1 MNKSELVDAVAK
13 NSGLTIKDSE
23 KAVDAF
29 VAAVKDGLKADGIV
43 QLIGFGSFSVGE
55 RAARS
60 GVNPRTGDKIEIA
73 ASKTVKFK
81 AGAKLKDVL

>member
-1 MNKSELVDAVAK
+1 MNKSQLVDAVAN

-29 VAAVKDGLKADGIV
+29 VAAVKEGLKSDGNV

-55 RAARS
+55 RSART
-60 GVNPRTGDKIEIA
+60 GINPRTGEKIEIA

-81 AGAKLKDVL
+81 AGAKLKEIL

>member
-1 MNKSELVDAVAK
+1 MNKSQLVDAVAN

-29 VAAVKDGLKADGIV
+29 VAAVKEGLKSDGNV

-55 RAARS
+55 RSART
-60 GVNPRTGDKIEIA
+60 GINPRTGQKIEIA

-81 AGAKLKDVL
+81 AGAKLKEIL

>member
-1 MNKSELVDAVAK
+1 MNKSQLVDAVSK

-23 KAVDAF
+23 KAVEAF
-29 VAAVKDGLKADGIV
+29 VAAVKEGLKSDGAV

-55 RAARS
+55 RSART
-60 GVNPRTGDKIEIA
+60 GINPRTGEKIQIA

-81 AGAKLKDVL
+81 AGAKLKEIL

>member
-1 MNKSELVDAVAK
+1 MNKSQLVDAVAK

-29 VAAVKDGLKADGIV
+29 VAAVKEGLKTDGSV
-43 QLIGFGSFSVGE
+43 QLIGFGSFSVTE
-55 RAARS
+55 RAART
-60 GVNPRTGDKIEIA
+60 GVNPRSGAQISIA

-81 AGAKLKDVL
+81 AGAKLKEVL

>member
-1 MNKSELVDAVAK
+1 MNKSQLVDAVAK

-29 VAAVKDGLKADGIV
+29 VAAVKEGLKADGSV

-55 RAARS
+55 RAARQ
-60 GVNPRTGDKIEIA
+60 GVNPRTGEKIEIA

>member
-1 MNKSELVDAVAK
+1 MNKSQLVDAVAK

-29 VAAVKDGLKADGIV
+29 VAAVKEGLKGDGSV

-55 RAARS
+55 RAART
-60 GVNPRTGDKIEIA
+60 GINPRTGEKIKIA

-81 AGAKLKDVL
+81 AGAKLKEVL

>member
-1 MNKSELVDAVAK
+1 MNKSQLVDAVAK

-29 VAAVKDGLKADGIV
+29 VAAVKEGLKTDGSV
-43 QLIGFGSFSVGE
+43 QLIGFGSFSVTE

-60 GVNPRTGDKIEIA
+60 GVNPRSGAQISIA

-81 AGAKLKDVL
+81 AGAKLKEVL

>member
-1 MNKSELVDAVAK
+1 MNKSQLVDAVAK

-29 VAAVKDGLKADGIV
+29 VAAVKEGLKSDGSV

-55 RAARS
+55 RAART
-60 GVNPRTGDKIEIA
+60 GINPRTGDKIKIA

-81 AGAKLKDVL
+81 AGAKLKEVL

>member
-1 MNKSELVDAVAK
+1 MNKSQLVDAVANK
-13 NSGLTIKDSE
+13 SGLTIKDSE

-29 VAAVKDGLKADGIV
+29 VAAVKEGLKSDGNV

-55 RAARS
+55 RSART
-60 GVNPRTGDKIEIA
+60 GINPRTGEKINIA

-81 AGAKLKDVL
+81 AGAKLKEIL

>member
-1 MNKSELVDAVAK
+1 MNKSQLVDAVAN

-29 VAAVKDGLKADGIV
+29 VAAVKEGLKSDGNV

-55 RAARS
+55 RSART
-60 GVNPRTGDKIEIA
+60 GVNPRTGQKIEIA

-81 AGAKLKDVL
+81 AGAKLKEIL

>member
-1 MNKSELVDAVAK
+1 MNKSQLVESVAK

-23 KAVDAF
+23 KAVDAY
-29 VAAVKDGLKADGIV
+29 VAAVKEGLKGDGVV

-55 RAARS
+55 RAART
-60 GVNPRTGDKIEIA
+60 GINPRTGEKIQIA

-81 AGAKLKDVL
+81 AGAKLKEVL

>member
-1 MNKSELVDAVAK
+1 MNKSQLVDAVAK

-29 VAAVKDGLKADGIV
+29 VAAVKEGLKTDGSV

-55 RAARS
+55 RAART
-60 GVNPRTGDKIEIA
+60 GVNPRNGKQIAIA

-81 AGAKLKDVL
+81 AGAKLKEVL

>member
-1 MNKSELVDAVAK
+1 MNKSQLVDAVAK

-29 VAAVKDGLKADGIV
+29 VAAVKEGLKSDGSV

-55 RAARS
+55 RAART
-60 GVNPRTGDKIEIA
+60 GINPRTGEKIKIA

-81 AGAKLKDVL
+81 AGAKLKEVL

>member
-1 MNKSELVDAVAK
+1 MNKSQLVDAVAK
-13 NSGLTIKDSE
+13 NAGLTIKDSE

-29 VAAVKDGLKADGIV
+29 VAAVKEGLKSDGSV

-55 RAARS
+55 RSARQ
-60 GVNPRTGDKIEIA
+60 GINPRTGEKIEIA

-81 AGAKLKDVL
+81 AGAKLKEVL

>member
-1 MNKSELVDAVAK
+1 MNKSQLVDAVAK
-13 NSGLTIKDSE
+13 NAGLTIKDSE

-29 VAAVKDGLKADGIV
+29 VSAVKEGLKSDGSV

-55 RAARS
+55 RSART
-60 GVNPRTGDKIEIA
+60 GINPRTGDKIQIA

-81 AGAKLKDVL
+81 AGAKLKEIL